1 MARILI
7 VEDEEDI
14 RQVLQVALE
23 EAGYVVEEAPNG
35 AEGLQRY
42 AATPADLVILDMR
55 MPVMDGRQ
63 LILALRH
70 RCPHATILA
79 VSGEPELLD
88 TARALHVQGTLQKP
102 FAVRDLLAAVQLL
115 LRPCEA

>member
-7 VEDEEDI
+7 VEDEAEI
-14 RQVLQVALE
+14 RQVLQVALG
-23 EAGYVVEEAPNG
+23 EAGHMVEEASDG

-42 AATPADLVILDMR
+42 ATAPADLVILDMR

-79 VSGEPELLD
+79 VSGEPGLLD

-102 FAVRDLLAAVQLL
+102 FAIG
-115 LRPCEA
+115 E